1 MNKTSLSTKIL
12 LGLLIG
18 GVSGLVAKGFAHDA
32 AWLPWVVDNI
42 TLPAGQIFL
51 RLLFM
56 LVIPM
61 LFSALVIGIC
71 GLDVRHLGR
80 MGARTLGYTVI
91 ASLIAVLIGMTLTN
105 LIRPGAGLSDELR
118 NMAMANSLNF
128 TVPKPPDTTGVA
140 LLVTMVPDN
149 PVKAAANGEMIGV
162 IIFSLIFGIGLS
174 FTQTPGALRLRET
187 IEGLYDVSMTLIHG
201 VLKLAPYGVAV
212 LIFTMMARLGTE
224 LLPYLLTY
232 VGVVLLGL
240 GLQMFVVYP
249 LSIRFLGGRSPL
261 AFFRSVRVAMIT
273 AFATASSSATLP
285 TALKVAEENLHLPRH
300 VSRFVL
306 TAGAAMNQNGTALFE
321 GVTVLFLAQ
330 LFGVQLDPG
339 QQFLIMVICVLA
351 GIGTAGVPSGSLPVI
366 AMILV
371 TFGIPV
377 EGLALI
383 LGIDRFLDMCRTTLN
398 VTGDLVAAVFVARGE
413 TASGDVQGSPEFK
426 EFKI

>member
-1 MNKTSLSTKIL
+1 MTKTHLSVKIL
-12 LGLLIG
+12 IGLLLG
-18 GVSGLVAKGFAHDA
+18 GIAGVAAKALGHDTS
-32 AWLPWVVDNI
+32 WLPWVVDNI
-42 TLPAGQIFL
+42 TQPAGQIFL

-80 MGARTLGYTVI
+80 MGARTLGYTVA
-91 ASLIAVLIGMTLTN
+91 ASLISVLIGMTLTI
-105 LIRPGAGLSDELR
+105 LIQPGAGLPEEARLV
-118 NMAMANSLNF
+118 AKANSA
-128 TVPKPPDTTGVA
+128 TTAIPKLPDTTGVA
-140 LLVTMVPDN
+140 LLVTMFPDN

-162 IIFSLIFGIGLS
+162 ILFSLIFGVGLS
-174 FTQTPGALRLRET
+174 FTTTPGALRLREV
-187 IEGLYDVSMTLIHG
+187 IEGIYDVSMTLIHG
-201 VLKLAPYGVAV
+201 VLKLAPYGVAA
-212 LIFTMMARLGTE
+212 LIFTMTARLGTE
-224 LLPYLLTY
+224 LLPYLLKY

-240 GLQMFVVYP
+240 GLQMFVVYS
-249 LSIRFLGGRSPL
+249 LSVRFLGGRSPL

-285 TALKVAEENLHLPRH
+285 TSLTVAEENLQLPRH

-306 TAGAAMNQNGTALFE
+306 TAGSAMNQNGTALFE

-330 LFGVQLDPG
+330 LFGVELALG
-339 QQFLIMVICVLA
+339 QQFLIMLICVMA
-351 GIGTAGVPSGSLPVI
+351 GIGTAGVPAGSLPVI

-383 LGIDRFLDMCRTTLN
+383 LGVDRFLDMCRTTLN
-398 VTGDLVAAVFVARGE
+398 VTGDLVAAVYVARGE
-413 TASGDVQGSPEFK
+413 PEQ
-426 EFKI
+426 

>member
-1 MNKTSLSTKIL
+1 MTKVSLSAKIL
-12 LGLLIG
+12 IGLLIG
-18 GVSGLVAKGFAHDA
+18 GALGLAAKALAHDT

-42 TLPAGQIFL
+42 TLPTGQIFL

-80 MGARTLGYTVI
+80 MGARTLGYTVV
-91 ASLIAVLIGMTLTN
+91 ASLIAVLIGMALTN
-105 LIRPGAGLSDELR
+105 LIRPGAGLPEELR
-118 NMAMANSLNF
+118 SLAAANSV
-128 TVPKPPDTTGVA
+128 TMTIPKPPDTTGVA
-140 LLVTMVPDN
+140 LLVAMFPDN
-149 PVKAAANGEMIGV
+149 PIKAAANGEMIGV
-162 IIFSLIFGIGLS
+162 ILFSLIFGVGLS
-174 FTQTPGALRLRET
+174 FTQTPGALRLREA

-201 VLKLAPYGVAV
+201 VLKLAPYGVAA
-212 LIFTMMARLGTE
+212 LIFTMTARLGID
-224 LLPYLLTY
+224 LLPYLLSY
-232 VGVVLLGL
+232 MGVVLLGL

-249 LSIRFLGGRSPL
+249 LSVRFLGGRSPL

-285 TALKVAEENLHLPRH
+285 TALKVAEENLGLPRH

-306 TAGAAMNQNGTALFE
+306 TAGSAMNQNGTALFE

-330 LFGVQLDPG
+330 LFGVDLDLG
-339 QQFLIMVICVLA
+339 QQFLIMLICVLG
-351 GIGTAGVPSGSLPVI
+351 GIGTAGVPAGSLPVI

-398 VTGDLVAAVFVARGE
+398 VTGDLVAATYVARGE
-413 TASGDVQGSPEFK
+413 PESQETRRETDVLF
-426 EFKI
+426 

>member
-1 MNKTSLSTKIL
+1 MTKINL
-12 LGLLIG
+12 SVKILIGLLVG
-18 GVSGLVAKGFAHDA
+18 GVLGIAAKALGQDA
-32 AWLPWVVDNI
+32 EWLPWIVANI
-42 TLPAGQIFL
+42 TLPIGQIFL

-71 GLDVRHLGR
+71 GLEVRHLGR
-80 MGARTLGYTVI
+80 MGARTLGYAVV
-91 ASLIAVLIGMTLTN
+91 ASLIAVLIGMTITN
-105 LIRPGAGLSDELR
+105 LIQPGAGLPEEARSI
-118 NMAMANSLNF
+118 AMANSAVVA
-128 TVPKPPDTTGVA
+128 VPKVPDTTGVA
-140 LLVTMVPDN
+140 LLVTMFPDN
-149 PVKAAANGEMIGV
+149 PIKAAANGEMIGV
-162 IIFSLIFGIGLS
+162 ILFSLIFGVGLS
-174 FTQTPGALRLRET
+174 FTQTPAALRLREM

-201 VLKLAPYGVAV
+201 VLKLAPYGVAA
-212 LIFTMMARLGTE
+212 LIFTMTARLGTE
-224 LLPYLLTY
+224 LLPYLLSY

-249 LSIRFLGGRSPL
+249 LSVRLLGGRSPL

-285 TALKVAEENLHLPRH
+285 TALTVAEENLQLPRH

-306 TAGAAMNQNGTALFE
+306 TAGSAMNQNGTALFE

-330 LFGVQLDPG
+330 LFGVELGLG
-339 QQFLIMVICVLA
+339 QQFLIMLICVLG
-351 GIGTAGVPSGSLPVI
+351 GIGTAGVPAGSLPVI

-383 LGIDRFLDMCRTTLN
+383 LGVDRFLDMCRTTLN
-398 VTGDLVAAVFVARGE
+398 VTGDLAAAVYVARNEGQE
-413 TASGDVQGSPEFK
+413 VRQPGLP
-426 EFKI
+426 

>member
-1 MNKTSLSTKIL
+1 MTKSNLSTKIL
-12 LGLLIG
+12 IGLLIG
-18 GVSGLVAKGFAHDA
+18 GLLGLAAKTLAHDT
-32 AWLPWVVDNI
+32 AWLPWVVENI

-80 MGARTLGYTVI
+80 MGARTLGYAVG
-91 ASLIAVLIGMTLTN
+91 ASLIAVLIGMALTN
-105 LIRPGAGLSDELR
+105 SIRPGAGLPEEMRSI
-118 NMAMANSLNF
+118 AMANSA
-128 TVPKPPDTTGVA
+128 TMTIPKSPDATGVT
-140 LLVTMVPDN
+140 LLVAMVPDN
-149 PVKAAANGEMIGV
+149 PIKAAATGEMIGV
-162 IIFSLIFGIGLS
+162 ILFSLIFGVGLS
-174 FTQTPGALRLRET
+174 FTQTPAALRLRET

-201 VLKLAPYGVAV
+201 VLKLAPYGVAA
-212 LIFTMMARLGTE
+212 LIFTTTARLGTE
-224 LLPYLLTY
+224 LLPYLLSY

-249 LSIRFLGGRSPL
+249 LSVRFLGGRSPL
-261 AFFRSVRVAMIT
+261 AFFRSIRVAMVT

-285 TALKVAEENLHLPRH
+285 TALTVAQENLGLPPH

-306 TAGAAMNQNGTALFE
+306 TAGSAMNQNGTALFE

-330 LFGVQLDPG
+330 LFGVQLDLG
-339 QQFLIMVICVLA
+339 QQFLIMLICVLG
-351 GIGTAGVPSGSLPVI
+351 GIGTAGVPAGSLPVI

-371 TFGIPV
+371 TFGIPI

-398 VTGDLVAAVFVARGE
+398 VTGDLAAAVYVARGE
-413 TASGDVQGSPEFK
+413 AAPPPAPLEQKS
-426 EFKI
+426 

>member
-1 MNKTSLSTKIL
+1 MTKINL
-12 LGLLIG
+12 SVKILIGLLIG
-18 GVSGLVAKGFAHDA
+18 GVLGVAAKALGQDA
-32 AWLPWVVDNI
+32 VWLPWVVANI
-42 TLPAGQIFL
+42 TLPIGQIFL

-71 GLDVRHLGR
+71 GLEVRHLGR
-80 MGARTLGYTVI
+80 MGARTLGYAVV
-91 ASLIAVLIGMTLTN
+91 ASLIAVLIGMTITN
-105 LIRPGAGLSDELR
+105 LIQPGAGLPEEARSI
-118 NMAMANSLNF
+118 AMANSAIVA
-128 TVPKPPDTTGVA
+128 VPKVPDTTGVA
-140 LLVTMVPDN
+140 LLVTMFPDN
-149 PVKAAANGEMIGV
+149 PIKAAANGEMIGV
-162 IIFSLIFGIGLS
+162 ILFSLIFGVGLS
-174 FTQTPGALRLRET
+174 FTPTPAALRLREM

-201 VLKLAPYGVAV
+201 VLKLAPYGVAA
-212 LIFTMMARLGTE
+212 LIFTMTARLGTE
-224 LLPYLLTY
+224 LLPYLLSY

-249 LSIRFLGGRSPL
+249 LSVRFLGGRSPL

-285 TALKVAEENLHLPRH
+285 TALTVAEENLKLPRH

-306 TAGAAMNQNGTALFE
+306 TAGSAMNQNGTALFE

-330 LFGVQLDPG
+330 LFGVELGLG
-339 QQFLIMVICVLA
+339 QQFLIMLICVLG
-351 GIGTAGVPSGSLPVI
+351 GIGTAGVPAGSLPVI

-383 LGIDRFLDMCRTTLN
+383 LGVDRFLDMCRTTLN
-398 VTGDLVAAVFVARGE
+398 VTGDLAAAVYVARGE
-413 TASGDVQGSPEFK
+413 PEQ
-426 EFKI
+426 